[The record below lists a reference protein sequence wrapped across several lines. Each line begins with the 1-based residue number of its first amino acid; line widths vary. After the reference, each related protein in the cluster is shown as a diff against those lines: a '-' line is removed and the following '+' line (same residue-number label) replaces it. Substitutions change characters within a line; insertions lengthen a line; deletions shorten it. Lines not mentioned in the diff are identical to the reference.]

1 MSPLIIT
8 KDKKTS
14 VFINHLDAVSI
25 RRAQLAK
32 FFVDIV
38 NRNQDDISPLT
49 MHNRL
54 NHHGYIALEIT
65 GSYAAKGLP
74 FYTINLA

>member
-1 MSPLIIT
+1 MV
-8 KDKKTS
+8 S
-14 VFINHLDAVSI
+14 VFVNHLDASSI
-25 RRAQLAK
+25 KRKTLAQ
-32 FFVDIV
+32 FFSDKVNHHMDPVDA
-38 NRNQDDISPLT
+38 SK
-49 MHNRL
+49 MANRL

>member
-1 MSPLIIT
+1 LIFT
-8 KDKKTS
+8 KNKKSS

-25 RRAQLAK
+25 RRAQMAK

-38 NRNQDDISPLT
+38 NRNQDDISPLK

-54 NHHGYIALEIT
+54 NHHGYIMLNIT
-65 GSYAAKGLP
+65 GKYAAQGLP
-74 FYTINLA
+74 FFTINLA

>member
-1 MSPLIIT
+1 M
-8 KDKKTS
+8 
-14 VFINHLDAVSI
+14 SI

-38 NRNQDDISPLT
+38 NRNQDDISPLK